1 MYVKKNKT
9 NINMN
14 TTQEIQ
20 ATFIVD
26 DITGNI
32 RISQENGIK
41 KDFVKMSDAV
51 NYCKKNNVMAQP
63 QNIDDD
69 SLISLGFQ
77 IGLLSNI

>member
-1 MYVKKNKT
+1 
-9 NINMN
+9 MN

-20 ATFIVD
+20 ATYIVD

-32 RISQENGIK
+32 RIDQKNGIK

-51 NYCKKNNVMAQP
+51 NYCKENNVMAQP

-77 IGLLSNI
+77 LGLLSNI

>member
-1 MYVKKNKT
+1 
-9 NINMN
+9 MN

-32 RISQENGIK
+32 RINQKNGIK
-41 KDFVKMSDAV
+41 KDFVKVSDAV
-51 NYCKKNNVMAQP
+51 NYCKENNVMAQP

-77 IGLLSNI
+77 LGLLSNI

>member
-1 MYVKKNKT
+1 
-9 NINMN
+9 MN

-20 ATFIVD
+20 ATYIVD

-32 RISQENGIK
+32 RIDQENGIK

-77 IGLLSNI
+77 IGLLSNGNLALA

>member
-1 MYVKKNKT
+1 
-9 NINMN
+9 MN

-26 DITGNI
+26 DVTGNI
-32 RISQENGIK
+32 RISQENGIT
-41 KDFVKMSDAV
+41 KDFIKMSDAV
-51 NYCKKNNVMAQP
+51 NYCKENNVMAQP

-77 IGLLSNI
+77 IGLLSNGNLALA

>member
-1 MYVKKNKT
+1 
-9 NINMN
+9 MN
-14 TTQEIQ
+14 TAQEIQ

-32 RISQENGIK
+32 RIDQENGIT

-51 NYCKKNNVMAQP
+51 NYCKENNVMAQP

>member
-1 MYVKKNKT
+1 
-9 NINMN
+9 MN
-14 TTQEIQ
+14 TQEIQ
-20 ATFIVD
+20 ATYIVA

-51 NYCKKNNVMAQP
+51 NYCKENNVMAQP

-69 SLISLGFQ
+69 SIISLGFQ

>member
-1 MYVKKNKT
+1 
-9 NINMN
+9 MN

-32 RISQENGIK
+32 RINQKNGITK
-41 KDFVKMSDAV
+41 EFVKMSDAV
-51 NYCKKNNVMAQP
+51 NYCKENNVMAQP

-77 IGLLSNI
+77 IGLLSNQNLALA

>member
-1 MYVKKNKT
+1 
-9 NINMN
+9 MN

-20 ATFIVD
+20 ATYIVD

-32 RISQENGIK
+32 RIDQKNGIK

-51 NYCKKNNVMAQP
+51 NYCKENNVMAQP

-77 IGLLSNI
+77 IGLLSNQNLALA

>member
-1 MYVKKNKT
+1 
-9 NINMN
+9 MN
-14 TTQEIQ
+14 TIQEIQ

-32 RISQENGIK
+32 RISQENGIT

-51 NYCKKNNVMAQP
+51 NYCKENNVMAQP

-77 IGLLSNI
+77 IGLLSNKNLALA

>member
-1 MYVKKNKT
+1 
-9 NINMN
+9 MN

-20 ATFIVD
+20 ATYIVD

-32 RISQENGIK
+32 RICQKNGIK

-51 NYCKKNNVMAQP
+51 NYCKENNVMAQS
-63 QNIDDD
+63 QNINND

>member
-1 MYVKKNKT
+1 
-9 NINMN
+9 MN

-26 DITGNI
+26 DVTGNI
-32 RISQENGIK
+32 RISQENGIT
-41 KDFVKMSDAV
+41 KDFIKMSDAV
-51 NYCKKNNVMAQP
+51 NYCKENNVMAQP

>member
-1 MYVKKNKT
+1 
-9 NINMN
+9 MN

-26 DITGNI
+26 DVTGNI
-32 RISQENGIK
+32 RISQENGIT
-41 KDFVKMSDAV
+41 KDFIKMSDAV

-63 QNIDDD
+63 LDVNND

-77 IGLLSNI
+77 IGLLSNKNLALA

>member
-1 MYVKKNKT
+1 
-9 NINMN
+9 MN

-32 RISQENGIK
+32 RIYQKNGIT

-51 NYCKKNNVMAQP
+51 NYCKENNVMAQP
-63 QNIDDD
+63 QNTDDD
-69 SLISLGFQ
+69 SLISLGIQ
-77 IGLLSNI
+77 IGILSNKGKKDLALA

>member
-1 MYVKKNKT
+1 
-9 NINMN
+9 MN

-32 RISQENGIK
+32 RISQKNGIT

-51 NYCKKNNVMAQP
+51 NYCKENNVMAQP

-69 SLISLGFQ
+69 SLISLGIQ
-77 IGLLSNI
+77 IGILSNKGKKDLALA

>member
-1 MYVKKNKT
+1 
-9 NINMN
+9 MN
-14 TTQEIQ
+14 TAQEIQ

-32 RISQENGIK
+32 RINQKNGITK
-41 KDFVKMSDAV
+41 EFVKMSDAV
-51 NYCKKNNVMAQP
+51 NYCKENNVMAQP

-77 IGLLSNI
+77 LGLLSNQNLALA

>member
-1 MYVKKNKT
+1 
-9 NINMN
+9 MN

-20 ATFIVD
+20 ATYIVD

-32 RISQENGIK
+32 RISQENGIT
-41 KDFVKMSDAV
+41 KDFIKMYDAV
-51 NYCKKNNVMAQP
+51 NYCKENNVMAQP

>member
-1 MYVKKNKT
+1 
-9 NINMN
+9 MN

-32 RISQENGIK
+32 RISQENGIT
-41 KDFVKMSDAV
+41 KDFIKMSDAV
-51 NYCKKNNVMAQP
+51 NYCKENNVIAQP
-63 QNIDDD
+63 LEVNND

-77 IGLLSNI
+77 IGLLSNRNLALA

>member
-1 MYVKKNKT
+1 
-9 NINMN
+9 MN
-14 TTQEIQ
+14 TAQEIQ
-20 ATFIVD
+20 ATYIVD

-32 RISQENGIK
+32 RITQENGIK

-51 NYCKKNNVMAQP
+51 NYCKENNVMAQP

-77 IGLLSNI
+77 LGLLFNQNLALA

>member
-1 MYVKKNKT
+1 
-9 NINMN
+9 MN
-14 TTQEIQ
+14 TAQEIQ

-32 RISQENGIK
+32 RINQKNGIT
-41 KDFVKMSDAV
+41 KDFIKMSDAV
-51 NYCKKNNVMAQP
+51 NYCKENNVMAQP

-77 IGLLSNI
+77 IGLLSNQNLALA

>member
-1 MYVKKNKT
+1 
-9 NINMN
+9 MN
-14 TTQEIQ
+14 TTKEIQ

-41 KDFVKMSDAV
+41 KEFVKMSDAV

-63 QNIDDD
+63 LNVSDD

-77 IGLLSNI
+77 IGLLSNKNLALA

>member
-1 MYVKKNKT
+1 
-9 NINMN
+9 MN

-32 RISQENGIK
+32 RISQKNGIT

-51 NYCKKNNVMAQP
+51 NYCKENNVMAHP

-69 SLISLGFQ
+69 SLISLGIQ
-77 IGLLSNI
+77 IGILSNRGKKDLALA

>member
-1 MYVKKNKT
+1 MS
-9 NINMN
+9 

-20 ATFIVD
+20 ATYIVD

-32 RISQENGIK
+32 RIDQEDGITK
-41 KDFVKMSDAV
+41 EFVKLSDAV
-51 NYCKKNNVMAQP
+51 NYCKENNVMAQP
-63 QNIDDD
+63 QNIDDDD

>member
-1 MYVKKNKT
+1 
-9 NINMN
+9 MN
-14 TTQEIQ
+14 TAQEIQ

-32 RISQENGIK
+32 RIDQKNGIK

-51 NYCKKNNVMAQP
+51 NYCKENNVMAQP
-63 QNIDDD
+63 QSIDDD

-77 IGLLSNI
+77 IGLLSNQNLALA

>member
-1 MYVKKNKT
+1 
-9 NINMN
+9 MN

-32 RISQENGIK
+32 RITQENGITK
-41 KDFVKMSDAV
+41 EFVKMSDAV
-51 NYCKKNNVMAQP
+51 NYCKENNVMAQP
-63 QNIDDD
+63 QNVDDD

-77 IGLLSNI
+77 IGLLSNM

>member
-1 MYVKKNKT
+1 
-9 NINMN
+9 MN

-20 ATFIVD
+20 ATYIVD

-32 RISQENGIK
+32 RINQKNGIK

-51 NYCKKNNVMAQP
+51 NYCKENNVMAQP
-63 QNIDDD
+63 QNINND

-77 IGLLSNI
+77 IGLLSNIKKKEFS

>member
-1 MYVKKNKT
+1 
-9 NINMN
+9 MN

-20 ATFIVD
+20 ATYIVD

-32 RISQENGIK
+32 RISQKDGTT

-51 NYCKKNNVMAQP
+51 NYCKEHNVMAQP

-77 IGLLSNI
+77 IGLLSNQNLALA

>member
-1 MYVKKNKT
+1 
-9 NINMN
+9 MN
-14 TTQEIQ
+14 TAQEIQ

-32 RISQENGIK
+32 RITQENDIK

-51 NYCKKNNVMAQP
+51 NYCKEHNVMAQP

-77 IGLLSNI
+77 IGLLANQNLALA

>member
-1 MYVKKNKT
+1 
-9 NINMN
+9 MN

-20 ATFIVD
+20 ATYIVD

-32 RISQENGIK
+32 RINQKNGIK

-51 NYCKKNNVMAQP
+51 NYCKENNVMAQP

-77 IGLLSNI
+77 IGLLSNQNLALA